1 MFFVWVAIFSYLLFA
16 LNAVIDKFLL
26 HEKRIG
32 HPATYAFGIGI
43 LSLVALGLM
52 PFGFSIPPAS
62 TILLS
67 ILAGCLFTYA
77 LFVFFGSLKVGE
89 ASRVVPITGA
99 FVPLFTFLAARFL
112 LDEQLGSGGN
122 TAFAL
127 LIVGSILMT
136 YEDKYRDKHH
146 RNTFALA
153 VFAALLFALSFTL
166 SKQIFTDLGF
176 INGLI
181 WTRFGMA
188 LGAITLLMDRE
199 SREAIK
205 TQANTTKRSTGI
217 WFIAG
222 QLIGALAGFT
232 QNYAISLGS
241 VSIVNALQG
250 VQFAFVLVLTSFI
263 TVWRPK
269 ILNEKL
275 TRGILLQKIIAI
287 FLISVGIIIL
297 IT

>member
-1 MFFVWVAIFSYLLFA
+1 MFFVWVAIFSYLLSA
-16 LNAVIDKFLL
+16 VNAVIDRFLL
-26 HEKRIG
+26 REKRIG
-32 HPATYAFGIGI
+32 EPATSAFAIGL
-43 LSLVALGLM
+43 LSLVVIVLV
-52 PFGFSIPPAS
+52 PFGFSIPPPS

-77 LFVFFGSLKVGE
+77 LFVFFGSLKFGE

-99 FVPLFTFLAARFL
+99 FVPIFTFLSARFL
-112 LDEQLGSGGN
+112 LGEQLGTGGN
-122 TAFAL
+122 TAFGL
-127 LIVGSILMT
+127 LIIGCVLMT
-136 YEDKYRDKHH
+136 YEDKYRDKHY
-146 RNTFALA
+146 RNTFFLA

-188 LGAITLLMDRE
+188 AGALTLLMDRGL
-199 SREAIK
+199 REAMK
-205 TQANTTKRSTGI
+205 DQARKSKRSIGV
-217 WFIAG
+217 WFLAG

-241 VSIVNALQG
+241 VSLVNALQG
-250 VQFAFVLVLTSFI
+250 VQFAFVLILTSFV

-269 ILNEKL
+269 VLKERL
-275 TRGILLQKIIAI
+275 TLGILLQKIIAI
-287 FLISVGIIIL
+287 VL
-297 IT
+297 ITAGIVVLIA